1 MIALPTFSLNNKT
14 KYDYSMM
21 DPAVPDFCGAIQQQ
35 QAPEHNQHTT
45 HSQLHPDPWH
55 RHNEYHG
62 KILYVGA
69 LYIGV

>member
-1 MIALPTFSLNNKT
+1 
-14 KYDYSMM
+14 MM

-69 LYIGV
+69 LYIGMLYIQSLKRSTFPLER